1 MDEAFYSI
9 ACDYHLARY
18 LAWPWYINSSSIK
31 EPFEPYFNLW
41 LHGATLRCER
51 RITLL
56 CSYRQLTRDERSSR
70 A

>member
-18 LAWPWYINSSSIK
+18 LTWPWYMNSSSIK

-41 LHGATLRCER
+41 LHGATLRCEAPDN
-51 RITLL
+51 ITLFVPL
-56 CSYRQLTRDERSSR
+56 IDSG
-70 A
+70 